1 MRTVVSPSNLAA
13 FHFPKTVLAPY
24 PKRTHN
30 CGTLSAADIGKKVV
44 LAGWL
49 LPERKA
55 GKHVSF
61 FPLKDS
67 SGATQLVVNRNGPAA
82 KLSDVTVE
90 SVILVEGEVS
100 LRPENQRRGGTGDID
115 IVVSDF
121 KVLNP
126 VQEDLPFVPSDTTNL
141 ANLRA
146 RYRYLDLRRTALSE
160 NIQKR
165 SKVAH
170 TARTV
175 LEQEGTFSTPLSA
188 YDRSQHVSLGFT
200 EVETPVLLRSSPEG
214 AREYLVPSRIARAED
229 ERPVFYALQQSPQQ
243 PKQLLI
249 CSGAVDRYFQLAKCF
264 RDEGGRKDRQPE
276 FTQIDMEMA
285 FVSWGPDEASLAR
298 GWRIGGAEVRDT
310 IERLVPAMWAAA
322 EGTELPSAFPVMT
335 YQEAMNRFGSD
346 KPDTRFGLE
355 ISDITP
361 YLPSAQREALERGG
375 EILQALIV
383 RGGEFTAAS
392 HAAQSGD
399 ERILIDEDNRASWH
413 RTSSILAGLPSPSDS
428 ACEVPSLQ
436 PGDHLW
442 LARRTKLA
450 QGGST
455 PLGKLRLQLSELAQQ
470 RGLTL
475 PAHARNFLW
484 ITEFPLFTHA
494 DEDKEFLAHGR
505 WSSSHHPFTAPMWG
519 DVPKMYDGRINE
531 VRGQHYDLVLNG
543 VEIGGGSVR
552 VHDAAMQDHIFTNIL
567 QLSPSEKAP
576 FEHLL
581 HALRCGAPPHG
592 GIALGFDRI
601 MSILCNTP
609 SIRDVIAFPKTSG
622 GTDLLFRSP
631 APVGEDVLREY
642 RLEYLKKPA
651 AST

>member
-1 MRTVVSPSNLAA
+1 MLALRAKVRTGPLGAPALRFLSRDA
-13 FHFPKTVLAPY
+13 HCAPY

-141 ANLRA
+141 A
-146 RYRYLDLRRTALSE
+146 TLSE

-399 ERILIDEDNRASWH
+399 VTERILIDEDNRASWH

-450 QGGST
+450 QRG
-455 PLGKLRLQLSELAQQ
+455 
-470 RGLTL
+470 GLTL

>member
-1 MRTVVSPSNLAA
+1 MRTAVSPLPVAA
-13 FHFPKTVLAPY
+13 FRLPKTVLAPY

-30 CGTLSAADIGKKVV
+30 CGTLSAADAGKKVV
-44 LAGWL
+44 LAGWI

-67 SGATQLVVNRNGPAA
+67 SGATQLVVSRDGPAA
-82 KLSDVTVE
+82 KLSNVAVE
-90 SVILVEGEVS
+90 SVILVEGEVA
-100 LRPENQRRGGTGDID
+100 LRPEKQRRGGTGDID

-126 VQEDLPFVPSDTTNL
+126 VNEALPFVASDVTNT
-141 ANLRA
+141 ANEDLRA

-170 TARTV
+170 TVRTV
-175 LEQEGTFSTPLSA
+175 LHDEGTSSAPL
-188 YDRSQHVSLGFT
+188 R
-200 EVETPVLLRSSPEG
+200 VETPVLLRSSPEG

-229 ERPVFYALQQSPQQ
+229 DRPVFYALQQSPQQ

-249 CSGAVDRYFQLAKCF
+249 CSGAVDRYYQLAKCF

-285 FVSWGPDEASLAR
+285 FVSWGPDATSLAR

-310 IERLVPAMWAAA
+310 VERLVRAMWAGA
-322 EGTELPSAFPVMT
+322 EGTALPSAFPVMT
-335 YQEAMNRFGSD
+335 YQEAMDRFGSD

-383 RGGEFTAAS
+383 RDGEFIAAS
-392 HAAQSGD
+392 HNAESSEAV
-399 ERILIDEDNRASWH
+399 ERILIDEGNRRAWH
-413 RTSSILAGLPSPSDS
+413 RTSSILADLSSASDS
-428 ACEVPSLQ
+428 VSEVPSLH

-442 LARRTKLA
+442 LSRRTKLA

-455 PLGKLRLQLSELAQQ
+455 PLGKLRLQLSELAQR
-470 RGLTL
+470 RGDLTL

-505 WSSSHHPFTAPMWG
+505 WSSSHHPFTAPMWE
-519 DVPKMYDGRINE
+519 DVQNMYDGRINE

-552 VHDAAMQDHIFTNIL
+552 VHDAAMQDHIFTKIL
-567 QLSPSEKAP
+567 QVSASEKAP

-651 AST
+651 TST

>member
-1 MRTVVSPSNLAA
+1 MLGLRGCCLRAKVGGRASTLRFLSQDA
-13 FHFPKTVLAPY
+13 HCAPY

-30 CGTLSAADIGKKVV
+30 CGTLSAADVGKKVV

-67 SGATQLVVNRNGPAA
+67 SGATQLVVKRDGSAA
-82 KLSDVTVE
+82 GLSDVTVE
-90 SVILVEGEVS
+90 SVVLVEGEVS
-100 LRPENQRRGGTGDID
+100 LRPENQRRGGTADID

-126 VQEDLPFVPSDTTNL
+126 AQEDLPFVPSDATNIV
-141 ANLRA
+141 
-146 RYRYLDLRRTALSE
+146 TLSE

-188 YDRSQHVSLGFT
+188 YDRSQHIPLGFT

-285 FVSWGPDEASLAR
+285 FVSWGPDDASLAR

-310 IERLVPAMWAAA
+310 IERLVPAMWATA

-375 EILQALIV
+375 DILQALIV
-383 RGGEFTAAS
+383 RGGDFTAAS
-392 HAAQSGD
+392 QAAQSGD
-399 ERILIDEDNRASWH
+399 ITERILIDEGNRTSWH
-413 RTSSILAGLPSPSDS
+413 RTSSILAELPSPSDS
-428 ACEVPSLQ
+428 ACEIPSLQ

-470 RGLTL
+470 RGDLTL

-505 WSSSHHPFTAPMWG
+505 WSSSHHPFTAPMWE

-651 AST
+651 TST